1 MKALQTGARPRTAKL
16 RNSLPN
22 PSKIMGFIGHKIRR
36 IMRTPEGS
44 LNAYLGQI
52 QKHMKNYMVILPV
65 SAMTICVSLPKG
77 ATAQIAVLEVIKAGV
92 KKVIK
97 AVDLKVQRLQ
107 NETIW
112 LQNAQKVL
120 ENQLSKLKLT
130 EIADWTERQKE
141 LYSEYYASLWKVKSA
156 IAYYK
161 RVKDLTAKQLAIVDE
176 YKWAWGLFQK
186 DGHFSAE
193 ELQTMEKT
201 YLGILEESVK
211 NLDQVLL
218 VVNSFKT
225 QMSDAKRLEIIVEAS
240 DKMEENYRDLKQF
253 NAGNISVTIQRS
265 ASLDEAAKL
274 RELYGIN

>member
-1 MKALQTGARPRTAKL
+1 MRSQNPGTRPSTAKI
-16 RNSLPN
+16 RNSLEN
-22 PSKIMGFIGHKIRR
+22 PMKSLGSMGQKIKR
-36 IMRTPEGS
+36 IMKS
-44 LNAYLGQI
+44 
-52 QKHMKNYMVILPV
+52 YMVILPI
-65 SAMTICVSLPKG
+65 STMTICVSLPKG
-77 ATAQIAVLEVIKAGV
+77 ASAQIAVLEVIKAGV

-141 LYSEYYASLWKVKSA
+141 LYSEYYTSLWKVKSA

-161 RVKDLTAKQLAIVDE
+161 RVKELTVRQIAIVDE

-186 DGHFSAE
+186 DKHFSVE
-193 ELQTMEKT
+193 ELDKIQKV

-225 QMSDAKRLEIIVEAS
+225 QMSDAARLEIIVHAS
-240 DKMEENYRDLKQF
+240 EKMEDNHRDLKQF
-253 NAGNISVTIQRS
+253 NSRNIGLSLER
-265 ASLDEAAKL
+265 AKSLDEVAKL
-274 RELYGIN
+274 RELYGVD

>member
-1 MKALQTGARPRTAKL
+1 MKALNIGARPCTAKI
-16 RNSLPN
+16 RNSLEYPA
-22 PSKIMGFIGHKIRR
+22 KILGFIGHKIRR
-36 IMRTPEGS
+36 IMR
-44 LNAYLGQI
+44 
-52 QKHMKNYMVILPV
+52 NYMVILPV

-161 RVKDLTAKQLAIVDE
+161 RIKDLTAKQIAIVDE

-186 DGHFSAE
+186 DRHFSPE
-193 ELQTMEKT
+193 DLQAMEKT

-225 QMSDAKRLEIIVEAS
+225 QMSDAQRLEIIVAAA
-240 DKMEENYRDLKQF
+240 DKMDENYRDLKQF
-253 NAGNISVTIQRS
+253 NSGNIAMSIQRS

>member
-1 MKALQTGARPRTAKL
+1 MRSLRQVAWPRTKI
-16 RNSLPN
+16 RNSLARPVN
-22 PSKIMGFIGHKIRR
+22 GLGRLANKIKKIMK
-36 IMRTPEGS
+36 S
-44 LNAYLGQI
+44 
-52 QKHMKNYMVILPV
+52 YMVILPV

-77 ATAQIAVLEVIKAGV
+77 ANAQIAVLEVIKAGV
-92 KKVIK
+92 KKVIR

-141 LYSEYYASLWKVKSA
+141 LYSEYYTSLWKVKTA
-156 IAYYK
+156 ITYYK
-161 RVKDLTAKQLAIVDE
+161 RVKDLTQRQIAIVDE

-186 DGHFSAE
+186 DKHFTVE
-193 ELQTMEKT
+193 ELDQMQKT
-201 YLGILEESVK
+201 YLGILEQSVK

-225 QMSDAKRLEIIVEAS
+225 QMSDGKRLEIIAAAAE
-240 DKMEENYRDLKQF
+240 KMEENYTDLKQF
-253 NAGNISVTIQRS
+253 NAGNIDLSIKRS
-265 ASLDEAAKL
+265 NSLEEVAKL
-274 RELYGIN
+274 KELYGVD

>member
-1 MKALQTGARPRTAKL
+1 MRSQNLGTRPSTAKIRNSLENPMKALGSMGQ
-16 RNSLPN
+16 
-22 PSKIMGFIGHKIRR
+22 KIKR
-36 IMRTPEGS
+36 IMKS
-44 LNAYLGQI
+44 
-52 QKHMKNYMVILPV
+52 YMVILPI
-65 SAMTICVSLPKG
+65 STMTICVSLPKG
-77 ATAQIAVLEVIKAGV
+77 ANAQIAVLEVIKAGV

-130 EIADWTERQKE
+130 EIADWTERQKV
-141 LYSEYYASLWKVKSA
+141 LYSEYYTSLWKVKSA

-161 RVKDLTAKQLAIVDE
+161 RVKELTVRQIAIVDE

-186 DGHFSAE
+186 DKHFSVE
-193 ELQTMEKT
+193 ELDKMQTV

-218 VVNSFKT
+218 VINSFKT
-225 QMSDAKRLEIIVEAS
+225 QMSDAARLEIIVQAS
-240 DKMEENYRDLKQF
+240 EKMEDNHRDLKQF
-253 NAGNISVTIQRS
+253 NSRNIGLSLER
-265 ASLDEAAKL
+265 AKSLDEVAKL
-274 RELYGIN
+274 RELYGVD

>member
-1 MKALQTGARPRTAKL
+1 MRSLIFGAGPRTKI
-16 RNSLPN
+16 RNSLAN
-22 PSKIMGFIGHKIRR
+22 PAKMLGLLATKIK
-36 IMRTPEGS
+36 
-44 LNAYLGQI
+44 
-52 QKHMKNYMVILPV
+52 KHMKNYMVILPV

-77 ATAQIAVLEVIKAGV
+77 ANAQIAVLEVIKAGV
-92 KKVIK
+92 KKVIR

-141 LYSEYYASLWKVKSA
+141 LYSEYYTSLWKVKTA
-156 IAYYK
+156 ITYYK
-161 RVKDLTAKQLAIVDE
+161 RVKDLTQRQIAIVDE

-186 DGHFSAE
+186 DRHFTVD
-193 ELQTMEKT
+193 ELDQMQKT
-201 YLGILEESVK
+201 YLGILEASVK

-225 QMSDAKRLEIIVEAS
+225 QMSDGKRLEIINNAAA
-240 DKMEENYRDLKQF
+240 KMEENYSDLKTF
-253 NAGNISVTIQRS
+253 NSGNIDLSIKRS
-265 ASLDEAAKL
+265 NSLDEVTKL
-274 RELYGIN
+274 KELYGID